1 MKRLHHIIGEK
12 DESLFNLVTG
22 KGFLSMT
29 QNAEAI
35 GKRQVRLTTYF
46 FNLHEKKTHHKQSL
60 RKLTNEE
67 KPFIACTTD

>member
-12 DESLFNLVTG
+12 DDSLFNLITG

-46 FNLHEKKTHHKQSL
+46 FNLHGKK
-60 RKLTNEE
+60 N
-67 KPFIACTTD
+67 PP